1 MAREFA
7 SSSEL
12 ETETPDDLSILG
24 DSRLSSNL
32 TERSGSTAGS
42 VATPKS
48 TCSSKLRASD
58 RVLDSLTLV
67 GSHDGVTP
75 GGSTNCMKP
84 YFAQRTNQ
92 DAAAFRHDTDEVG
105 ECFSEAPDKQLQKS
119 RLHAFGTGVHPNV
132 RERPTT
138 GMLTP
143 SSRISTPESVT
154 EDCAN
159 SNPSTARSKEEH
171 GRHVSH
177 VVSHSMVVPTELSA
191 HEVVYL
197 KMLYY
202 YKQKSRSAREN
213 LWGPSDLCFHCCRRY
228 KTVDPKADSLLD
240 NLKRHAGLHAA

>member
-1 MAREFA
+1 MARGFL

-48 TCSSKLRASD
+48 TCSSELRASD
-58 RVLDSLTLV
+58 LILDSLTL
-67 GSHDGVTP
+67 GVSQEGVVP
-75 GGSTNCMKP
+75 GGSTTCMKP

-92 DAAAFRHDTDEVG
+92 DAAVFRQDTDEVG
-105 ECFSEAPDKQLQKS
+105 ECCSESPEKQPQKS
-119 RLHAFGTGVHPNV
+119 RLHAFGTGVHPNI
-132 RERPTT
+132 RESPMT

-143 SSRISTPESVT
+143 SSHISTPGSVT
-154 EDCAN
+154 DDCAN
-159 SNPSTARSKEEH
+159 SNPSTARSKQAH

-177 VVSHSMVVPTELSA
+177 IVSHSMVVPTELSA

-228 KTVDPKADSLLD
+228 KSVDPKADSLLD
-240 NLKRHAGLHAA
+240 DLKRHGGLHAA